1 MNKNDIVSAL
11 IAQKSKIFNST
22 VKIGTRKFQLAG
34 VGGQTLKVRPTR
46 LPKYPHLE
54 LVGFLN
60 WSEWDNFTKEEQKLV
75 EAFYGSLPK

>member
-1 MNKNDIVSAL
+1 MKKNRIISGL
-11 IAQKSKIFNST
+11 IAHKNKIFNLT

-34 VGGQTLKVRPTR
+34 VGNKSLKVKPAR

-54 LVGFLN
+54 LVGFLD
-60 WSEWDNFTKEEQKLV
+60 WSQWNNFTDEEKQLV